1 MPLPHII
8 TNQIRATISRR
19 SWLGSLVS
27 THPLIASLSVIP
39 ACVCMCIQNNHT
51 RALLYG
57 STCLNG
63 MHAIELYNARVKSQL
78 KYTSTI

>member
-39 ACVCMCIQNNHT
+39 AMHTCVYCMIQNNHT
-51 RALLYG
+51 RALWYYG
-57 STCLNG
+57 SIL
-63 MHAIELYNARVKSQL
+63 LF
-78 KYTSTI
+78 